1 VRRVGCVVR
10 SQAGRSG
17 DAAAPEE
24 VEDSTP
30 LIKEAD
36 PDLERLLEEEEQIE
50 RATRQH
56 HETPHFRPGDG
67 D

>member
-1 VRRVGCVVR
+1 VV
-10 SQAGRSG
+10 SS
-17 DAAAPEE
+17 AAKKRADVAPADE
-24 VEDSTP
+24 VEESTP
-30 LIKEAD
+30 LVKEAD